1 MTAPRR
7 ERGTRID
14 PRPLGWEVEQVNKLR
29 FASIARHSGMSAS
42 QLFDVMVETMA
53 LDDEGYP
60 VWLPAKPVRD
70 REGELPIDSA

>member
-7 ERGTRID
+7 DRGTRID
-14 PRPLGWEVEQVNKLR
+14 PRTLGWEVEQVNKLR
-29 FASIARHSGMSAS
+29 FAAIAAHSGLSAS
-42 QLFDVMVETMA
+42 QLFDLMVEAME

-60 VWLPAKPVRD
+60 VWLPKKPVRD